1 VEIYQIVGRSA
12 SVHYV
17 RIQHSFLLQIM
28 RHRVLG
34 QQRRFQLYLSADP
47 LAFGVGLVGGVV
59 TASA

>member
-1 VEIYQIVGRSA
+1 
-12 SVHYV
+12 
-17 RIQHSFLLQIM
+17 M